1 MECISCK
8 KEIADG
14 SDFCPECGAPQSVKK
29 MFPITERAFCRIFR
43 PSFFGGLQLNK
54 TDNLY
59 YLMLNFLNLSR
70 PLSEQEISN
79 INRGFDIL
87 LNNASEEYLGF
98 NMQVN
103 FVLDAN
109 ELPKIENEKFRYN
122 FISDS
127 IFNMLN
133 KSYRLIKKTQVEYF
147 GYAWLLA
154 LLSALD
160 GDFND
165 EKEMFFSRMKNLFP
179 ISREKYKEIFFDVS
193 DNIPETVSSLP
204 KFMQISVKMMT
215 QTSDEEAKKKQAE
228 EIPEDFDFYNIV
240 VEKAKSLCKL
250 ESQIQELENSEG
262 KYLEIIDKIAELSSK
277 EYEILDSLPGFVY
290 RKFKL
295 V

>member
-14 SDFCPECGAPQSVKK
+14 SEFCPECGAQQSAKK

-54 TDNLY
+54 TDSLY

-87 LNNASEEYLGF
+87 LNNARKEYLNF
-98 NMQVN
+98 NMQEN

-133 KSYRLIKKTQVEYF
+133 KSYRLIKRTQVEYF

-193 DNIPETVSSLP
+193 DNISKTFPFAFT
-204 KFMQISVKMMT
+204 MA
-215 QTSDEEAKKKQAE
+215 QTSDEEAEKKQAE

-250 ESQIQELENSEG
+250 EFQIQELENSEG
-262 KYLEIIDKIAELSSK
+262 KYLEIVDKIAELSTK

-290 RKFKL
+290 RKFKP